1 MNSTSASTNPGDAHD
16 RAAARQAV
24 VALAGFAALEAIFLS
39 LHRLG
44 DLKLYVVET
53 IALGLGA
60 GVIYL
65 VVVYALEHAA
75 ESRLTLWIVLAGALV
90 FRATLLPMTPTLSD
104 DIYRYQWDARV
115 QVAGMSAYVVAP
127 SDPRAVAIRGPYWR
141 RIPGPDIR
149 AIYPPLTELILRTI
163 GRISDNPF
171 AIKLPLVIVETLAT
185 GLLAILL
192 RTTGRKMSLLAIY
205 AWNPLVVVESAA
217 SGHNDSLAVA
227 AVLAALVL
235 IIRRRPVLS
244 MLALA
249 TAILT
254 KVFPLVLAPL
264 WLRLVGW
271 PRKPRGWAAVGVAAL
286 LAIACTWPY
295 RSDIPAI
302 FSALQK
308 FSNSFIDNASL
319 FLVLQWL
326 SGSMDWARG
335 VSAGIV
341 AGMSIWAAARGLDP
355 LRATYLLFGTILLV
369 SQNTFSWYFVWIIP
383 LLCFFPN
390 PAWLLLTILQFLSY
404 HVLIDYQAFDRWEF
418 KPWFQLLEYGPSY
431 ALLLWQAFR
440 SGHAAIPDKIS
451 AV

>member
-1 MNSTSASTNPGDAHD
+1 MNSTSASTKPAGANHRAPG
-16 RAAARQAV
+16 RQAAI
-24 VALAGFAALEAIFLS
+24 ALAGLAALEAIFYRI
-39 LHRLG
+39 HRLG

-53 IALGLGA
+53 IALALGA

-75 ESRLTLWIVLAGALV
+75 ESRLTLWLVLAGALI
-90 FRATLLPMTPTLSD
+90 FRATLFPMTPSLSD
-104 DIYRYQWDARV
+104 DIYRYQWEVRL
-115 QVAGMSAYVVAP
+115 QTAGLSPYVVAP
-127 SDPRAVAIRGPYWR
+127 SDPRAVPIRGPEWR

-149 AIYPPLTELILRTI
+149 AIYPPLTELLFRAI
-163 GRISDNPF
+163 GKVSTEPF
-171 AIKLPLVIVETLAT
+171 AIKLPLVAVETLAV
-185 GLLAILL
+185 GLLALLL
-192 RTTGRKMSLLAIY
+192 RTAGRRMSLLAIY

-227 AVLAALVL
+227 AILAALVL

-271 PRKPRGWAAVGVAAL
+271 PRKPRAWAAVGVAAL
-286 LAIACTWPY
+286 LAFACTWPY
-295 RSDIPAI
+295 RSDLVAM
-302 FSALQK
+302 FTALQK

-319 FLVLQWL
+319 FLVLQWF

-335 VSAGIV
+335 ISAGIV

-355 LRATYLLFGTILLV
+355 LRAAYLLFGTILLV

-418 KPWFQLLEYGPSY
+418 KPWFQLLEYGPPCG
-431 ALLLWQAFR
+431 LLLWQAF
-440 SGHAAIPDKIS
+440 HASRAVNPDKIS
-451 AV
+451 AA